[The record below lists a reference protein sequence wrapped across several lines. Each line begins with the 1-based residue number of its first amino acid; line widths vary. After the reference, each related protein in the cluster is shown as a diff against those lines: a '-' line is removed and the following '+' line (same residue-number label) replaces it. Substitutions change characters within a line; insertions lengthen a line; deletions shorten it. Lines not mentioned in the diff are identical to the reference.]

1 MQLGV
6 ITDGISRDLE
16 HAFKVMREFDLEY
29 AELQF
34 LWDKEVG
41 DLDAG
46 QRQKAL
52 DLVKEYDMKVS
63 CISRHVFG
71 GIPMSTKPGDELHTK
86 HINGLQHCIDMAHE
100 FDCST
105 VRIMSG
111 KKEMILWGSHGAED
125 WNVAKGAWDSLLAIV
140 EPAIR
145 LAEKEDIQL
154 IVETG
159 NGNMIN
165 SAWTGR
171 KLIDD
176 LGTDRLKVLW
186 DPANACFCHEPM
198 WPDGYDALKGGYLGH
213 VHIKDVQVDT
223 PKATLEVREIGKG
236 QLANQF
242 QFAANAMKADGY
254 DGVISYESVYH
265 PGNSNYEEG
274 FRSCIG
280 RFKEIFG

>member
-1 MQLGV
+1 MKLGV

-16 HAFKVMREFDLEY
+16 HAFKVMKEFDLEY

-46 QRQKAL
+46 QRKKAL
-52 DLVKEYDMKVS
+52 ELVKEYDLKVS
-63 CISRHVFG
+63 SISRHVFG
-71 GIPMSTKPGDELHTK
+71 GIYMWQQPGDEVHTK
-86 HINGLQHCIDMAHE
+86 HMDGLQRCIDMAHE
-100 FDCST
+100 FDCPT

-111 KKEMILWGSHGAED
+111 KKEMILWGHHGAED
-125 WNVAKGAWDSLLAIV
+125 WNVARGAWDNLLKIV
-140 EPAIR
+140 EPSIR
-145 LAEKEDIQL
+145 LAEKEDVQL

-165 SAWTGR
+165 SAWTAR

-198 WPDGYDALKGGYLGH
+198 WPDGYEALKGGYLGH

-223 PKATLEVREIGKG
+223 PKATLEIREMCKG
-236 QLANQF
+236 QLADQF
-242 QFAANAMKADGY
+242 QPAADAMKAD
-254 DGVISYESVYH
+254 DFNGVISYESVYH

-280 RFKEIFG
+280 KFKEIFG